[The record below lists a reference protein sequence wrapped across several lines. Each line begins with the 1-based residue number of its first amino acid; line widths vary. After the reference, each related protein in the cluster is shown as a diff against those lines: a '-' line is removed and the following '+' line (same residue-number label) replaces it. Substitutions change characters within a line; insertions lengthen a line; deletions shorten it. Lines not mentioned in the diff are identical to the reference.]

1 LALGGTAQVVVVNP
15 SPGGGTSS
23 AETFTIDNPISQISS
38 LSPNTVETSD
48 ANLQGKIMGSNFV
61 SSSSVTWN
69 GAIQTSSY
77 VSSTEIQFTLSADD
91 VRTAGGAQVSVI
103 NPGPGGGSA
112 APRMIRINGPVVVY
126 PSTVSVPIGG
136 TVDFSAYLPSQ
147 PSNTS
152 FTWAVGGSDSGAV
165 TAAGVYTAPASIP
178 SPAQVVV
185 TATGQGQTGTAVVT
199 VTAAQGLAVSPA
211 ATAIAA
217 GATVQFTA
225 TSSGQA
231 VTPTWQVTGPRQG
244 VNYGSIDANGNY
256 TAPVTPPAGSSATIT
271 ATSGALA
278 GTATVQIQF
287 ANATFKGQYAF
298 SFSGSD
304 NSNEFFSV
312 AGSFTADGAG
322 NLTNGLDDFNAF
334 ASSGVVSSAQ
344 PAAFTGAYS
353 IGPDGRGTITIATAV

>member
-1 LALGGTAQVVVVNP
+1 MSNPSPLVNSIAPTNITAGSAAATLTVNGSGFISTSVVEWNGSDRATIYVSATQIQATLTIADLALGGTAQVVVVNP

-23 AETFTIDNPISQISS
+23 AETFTIDNPIPQISS

-48 ANLQGKIMGSNFV
+48 ANLQVKIMGSNFV

-165 TAAGVYTAPASIP
+165 T
-178 SPAQVVV
+178 
-185 TATGQGQTGTAVVT
+185 
-199 VTAAQGLAVSPA
+199 
-211 ATAIAA
+211 
-217 GATVQFTA
+217 
-225 TSSGQA
+225 
-231 VTPTWQVTGPRQG
+231 
-244 VNYGSIDANGNY
+244 
-256 TAPVTPPAGSSATIT
+256 
-271 ATSGALA
+271 
-278 GTATVQIQF
+278 
-287 ANATFKGQYAF
+287 
-298 SFSGSD
+298 
-304 NSNEFFSV
+304 
-312 AGSFTADGAG
+312 
-322 NLTNGLDDFNAF
+322 
-334 ASSGVVSSAQ
+334 
-344 PAAFTGAYS
+344 
-353 IGPDGRGTITIATAV
+353 